1 MISCVSTEPSASL
14 PGTVHE
20 IIAEIFFTRHI
31 MRHIREKEQSDVVVW
46 SRSSTESV
54 DFSGITIDLSGEFVI
69 PLAP

>member
-20 IIAEIFFTRHI
+20 IIADIFFMRHI

-54 DFSGITIDLSGEFVI
+54 DF
-69 PLAP
+69 